1 MLQVILVFILTTWNN
16 IFLCFQSYYKK
27 KNCAKAKYLDSES
40 SLKNEEHFTVISK
53 FRKWKTGKF

>member
-1 MLQVILVFILTTWNN
+1 MLTTWNN

-27 KNCAKAKYLDSES
+27 KNCAKAKYLESES